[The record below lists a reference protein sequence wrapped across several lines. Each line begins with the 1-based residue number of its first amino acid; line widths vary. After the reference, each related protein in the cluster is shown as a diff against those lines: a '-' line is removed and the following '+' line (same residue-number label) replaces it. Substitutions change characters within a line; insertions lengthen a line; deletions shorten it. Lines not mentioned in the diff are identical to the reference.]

1 MVCLEHVSLVDN
13 DGRVGLVTATLGA
26 LGDLVDGFLARDDLA
41 KDGVLGGGG
50 AVEPVEV
57 LVVDGVDEELRTAR
71 VGGTSVGH
79 GEGVR
84 SVGVLGDELVGDVT
98 AGVAGNLALSGNFE
112 GGVGG
117 GATGAS
123 AGRVDIAGVGAAEL
137 AHEVVD
143 DTVEGE
149 TGVEAGAD
157 EVFEVGGGD
166 GGVVEEFDDEVTHGG
181 FELGLTR
188 HDLFKK

>member
-1 MVCLEHVSLVDN
+1 MPNS
-13 DGRVGLVTATLGA
+13 
-26 LGDLVDGFLARDDLA
+26 
-41 KDGVLGGGG
+41 
-50 AVEPVEV
+50 
-57 LVVDGVDEELRTAR
+57 
-71 VGGTSVGH
+71 
-79 GEGVR
+79 
-84 SVGVLGDELVGDVT
+84 
-98 AGVAGNLALSGNFE
+98 
-112 GGVGG
+112 